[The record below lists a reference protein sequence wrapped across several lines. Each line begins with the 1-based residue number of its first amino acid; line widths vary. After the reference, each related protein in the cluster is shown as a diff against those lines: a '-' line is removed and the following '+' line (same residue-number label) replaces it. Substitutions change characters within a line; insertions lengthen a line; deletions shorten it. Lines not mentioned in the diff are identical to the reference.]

1 MSHELRTP
9 LNAIIGYSELLAE
22 DAEDEGLDSMLEDL
36 KKINDSGKHLLSL
49 INDILDISKIEA
61 GKLEMFVSEF
71 EVNSVINILRS
82 VAVPLAEKQSNQLNF
97 EIASDLG
104 VMKSDETR
112 LRQCLLNLLSNACK
126 FTESGEV
133 KLTAEV
139 DNINGDEFIVFSI
152 SDTGIGM
159 NQVQLEKVFNEFT
172 QAEDDTTTKF
182 GGTGLGL
189 SITKQLVEMMSGS
202 ISASSSPG
210 EGSTFRIEVPRIA
223 ASRDHVSSEMKT
235 SESINN
241 ERNPPSNG
249 KKRVLVIDDDEK
261 VHELLERNLGK
272 DYSLS
277 FAKDGVQGMEK
288 VRADRPDLII
298 LDVLMPRKDG
308 WTVLDEMQSD
318 PDLKSIPVI
327 MLSMMDD
334 DGKALPLGASA
345 HFTKPVD
352 KKILAAEI
360 TKLFEEGTKGR
371 KVLVIDDDPDA
382 RDLISRALITE
393 GFSVSHAANG
403 KEGLSMLSGDLD
415 LIVLDLS
422 MPVMDGFEFLT
433 RYNALDGNK
442 DCKVVIYSGM
452 DLDETLR
459 STLSSLYAGF
469 VDKKSSDISQELRKL
484 LSET

>member
-1 MSHELRTP
+1 
-9 LNAIIGYSELLAE
+9 
-22 DAEDEGLDSMLEDL
+22 MLEDL

-82 VAVPLAEKQSNQLNF
+82 VAVPLAEKQNNQLNF

-126 FTESGEV
+126 FTESGDV

-139 DNINGDEFIVFSI
+139 DSINGDEFIVFSI

-172 QAEDDTTTKF
+172 QAEDDTTAKF

-189 SITKQLVEMMSGS
+189 SITKQLVEMMNGS

-241 ERNPPSNG
+241 KRNPPSNG
-249 KKRVLVIDDDEK
+249 NKRVLVIDDDEN
-261 VHELLERNLGK
+261 RGG
-272 DYSLS
+272 SRC
-277 FAKDGVQGMEK
+277 GV
-288 VRADRPDLII
+288 
-298 LDVLMPRKDG
+298 
-308 WTVLDEMQSD
+308 
-318 PDLKSIPVI
+318 
-327 MLSMMDD
+327 
-334 DGKALPLGASA
+334 
-345 HFTKPVD
+345 
-352 KKILAAEI
+352 
-360 TKLFEEGTKGR
+360 
-371 KVLVIDDDPDA
+371 
-382 RDLISRALITE
+382 
-393 GFSVSHAANG
+393 
-403 KEGLSMLSGDLD
+403 
-415 LIVLDLS
+415 
-422 MPVMDGFEFLT
+422 
-433 RYNALDGNK
+433 
-442 DCKVVIYSGM
+442 
-452 DLDETLR
+452 
-459 STLSSLYAGF
+459 
-469 VDKKSSDISQELRKL
+469 
-484 LSET
+484 